1 MLIIMLPISKPP
13 EQDSIKVPRRNNEDI
28 CRDLTHSPF
37 RLGKLHS
44 MVRARPHVYI
54 FTYFETPT
62 SSFWDNIVVS
72 CESTIV
78 SPFCLSLYLEHFWSL
93 GLGDPHTLNS
103 PFSILRSRP
112 NSGLILGTFK
122 KRRALIYLASVYKE
136 LRDSIFNLFSKPQS
150 APPMLRK

>member
-1 MLIIMLPISKPP
+1 MLIIMLPICKSP
-13 EQDSIKVPRRNNEDI
+13 EQDSIKVPRRKYEDI

-78 SPFCLSLYLEHFWSL
+78 SPFLFVALFGTLLITGFRGSPYVEFAILYSPKSAKLWVDIGNVQEETSTNLSRECL
-93 GLGDPHTLNS
+93 
-103 PFSILRSRP
+103 
-112 NSGLILGTFK
+112 
-122 KRRALIYLASVYKE
+122 
-136 LRDSIFNLFSKPQS
+136 
-150 APPMLRK
+150 